1 MEVTTQVNSDTKI
14 PFLSRQEA
22 VALTLSVQ
30 SQIKAMSI
38 WVYLMGSSWQLIP
51 KGFSI
56 VFFCCCCCIL
66 VCAGVEFNLGAELPF
81 NSQWIS
87 VFFAVTVVLKTPR
100 GTILSSI
107 VMACSSTNG
116 NSIQSIIC
124 IPCHFI
130 TFRISVIANIE

>member
-1 MEVTTQVNSDTKI
+1 MEVTTQFNSDTKI

-22 VALTLSVQ
+22 IALTLSVQ

-56 VFFCCCCCIL
+56 VFCCCCCIL

-87 VFFAVTVVLKTPR
+87 VFFAVTVVFKTPR

-107 VMACSSTNG
+107 VMACNSTNG
-116 NSIQSIIC
+116 NSIQNIIC

-130 TFRISVIANIE
+130 TFCISVIANIE